1 MTANVQQGTL
11 LDVLKKKMRQT
22 KEEMEKYKD
31 ECEEYQK
38 RLQCEVL
45 RREEVSNL
53 ENLYFSK
60 LFGYHIPNCLKYT
73 R

>member
-1 MTANVQQGTL
+1 MTTNIQQGTL

-38 RLQCEVL
+38 RLQGEII
-45 RREEVSNL
+45 RREEVS
-53 ENLYFSK
+53 
-60 LFGYHIPNCLKYT
+60 CLPFFLNII
-73 R
+73 